1 MKAMAQQLNCKGS
14 ETEHR
19 QEKGRNVQG
28 AAGGCGHAAR
38 KAAEI
43 KGGAKLDRM
52 MKKSRADNEAGAS
65 EQKGRQKI
73 AVTRKQAGGGA
84 GEDAAHRLR

>member
-19 QEKGRNVQG
+19 QGKGRNVQG
-28 AAGGCGHAAR
+28 AAGGCGHATR
-38 KAAEI
+38 KAAER
-43 KGGAKLDRM
+43 KGGAKLNQM
-52 MKKSRADNEAGAS
+52 TKKSRADNEVGAS
-65 EQKGRQKI
+65 EQKGRQKV
-73 AVTRKQAGGGA
+73 AATGKQAGEGA